1 MHIKTAKLNGMKTQK
16 IKILSLR
23 MALLAI
29 LLSGLSMQSIYAF
42 SETTKNLPLD
52 GRWEVEIRSITPT
65 AYYDSQAI
73 YIENPSPN
81 CDITITI
88 ISSTGEE
95 VYRQTFSELQTAYMI
110 IQIGDLPSGQY
121 TLQMSN
127 ERGNC
132 LTGTFNI

>member
-65 AYYDSQAI
+65 ASYDSQAI

-88 ISSTGEE
+88 ISNTGEK
-95 VYRQTFSELQTAYMI
+95 VYRQTFSELQTAYMV